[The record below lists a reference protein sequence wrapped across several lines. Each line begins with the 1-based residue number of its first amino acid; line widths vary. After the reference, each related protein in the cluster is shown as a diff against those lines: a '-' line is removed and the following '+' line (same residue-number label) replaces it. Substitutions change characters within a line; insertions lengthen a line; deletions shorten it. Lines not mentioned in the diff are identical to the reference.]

1 MEKADRDSAQGTRAE
16 DECRQVMKQFPNAT
30 AYVKKAEQMLRNV
43 QEILAE
49 KEFRAGDF
57 YHHKGAFPAAANR
70 FSFLT
75 QQYPLYSAAD
85 EALWEAA
92 DSYRKMGDRFETQ
105 EGDALT
111 RIVKDYPLSARVNDA
126 KARLEALKRP
136 VPQADPAAYARQ
148 KYEAENRTH
157 LGMFSKGLGFFEGKP
172 DTSMAAKS
180 GAPAMESFRPSV
192 PVSVPAA
199 AAGVQS
205 GISDV
210 VGEVVGNSSNLDKSP
225 DARMSQQNGI
235 NVPAANGTGEQ
246 RASVGSNGEASPTGS
261 AGLAPTA
268 TPAAPAAP
276 AKPAAPLQLKTAT
289 DIANA
294 VPTPTNHPVS
304 PKQLKEYQKN
314 QEKAQQK
321 AIRAAKKKGL
331 STAGQEDAAK
341 TAANAAVPVGSAPS
355 QPVAAPGIPAGTP
368 GTPGTPITPSMTPQH
383 P

>member
-1 MEKADRDSAQGTRAE
+1 
-16 DECRQVMKQFPNAT
+16 
-30 AYVKKAEQMLRNV
+30 
-43 QEILAE
+43 
-49 KEFRAGDF
+49 
-57 YHHKGAFPAAANR
+57 
-70 FSFLT
+70 
-75 QQYPLYSAAD
+75 
-85 EALWEAA
+85 
-92 DSYRKMGDRFETQ
+92 MGDRFETQ
-105 EGDALT
+105 EGDALAK
-111 RIVKDYPLSARVNDA
+111 IVKDYPLSVHVNDA

-148 KYEAENRTH
+148 KYEAENRTR
-157 LGMFSKGLGFFEGKP
+157 LGMFSKGLALFEGKP
-172 DTSMAAKS
+172 DVSMAAKS

-210 VGEVVGNSSNLDKSP
+210 VGAVVADSSNLDKSP
-225 DARMSQQNGI
+225 DARMSQQNGV
-235 NVPAANGTGEQ
+235 NVPEGAGTGEQ
-246 RASVGSNGEASPTGS
+246 KASVGSNGEAAPTGS
-261 AGLAPTA
+261 AGLAPT
-268 TPAAPAAP
+268 TPAAPASTTAA
-276 AKPAAPLQLKTAT
+276 AKPANQLKTAT

-341 TAANAAVPVGSAPS
+341 TAANAAIPVGAAGT
-355 QPVAAPGIPAGTP
+355 QPVAAPGVPAGTP
-368 GTPGTPITPSMTPQH
+368 GTPGTPIMPSTVSPH